1 MTDRKSR
8 ENDTVPVMPEGLG
21 REATQLL
28 KHFWALTP
36 KNQTLAVKLLQA
48 LLRTQGTAV

>member
-1 MTDRKSR
+1 MSDRKPR
-8 ENDTVPVMPEGLG
+8 EKNPVQVIPEGLG

-36 KNQTLAVKLLQA
+36 RNQTLAVKLLQA